1 MPTDAHQRVLSLGS
15 RHADRH
21 HGRHR
26 GPRRWGRTFLALV
39 LAMGLIGGGLYAA
52 VNFIGIDATVVR
64 QKCTALVGSTLH
76 TLTPDQAS
84 NAAVIAAAATKR
96 NMPTRAATIGI
107 ATSMQESKLTNIDYG
122 DNAGPDSR
130 GLFQQRPSMGW
141 GTEEQVQ
148 DPVYAAN
155 RFFQELETFDYESM
169 ALTDAAQ
176 KVQRSAYPQAYAK
189 HEEEASAFAS
199 ALTGASPS
207 TLNCTLRP
215 TDGAGSA
222 TTVVADLLAT
232 TGQKADDLAGNR
244 VRIAVRGDQGWA
256 IAQWAVANAQKHQTE
271 SVSYAGLVWN
281 RSEGRWVPAATTDGY
296 VIISLAGSAK

>member
-1 MPTDAHQRVLSLGS
+1 MPTDPHQRILALGS
-15 RHADRH
+15 RQADHH

-26 GPRRWGRTFLALV
+26 GPSRWGRTLLALV
-39 LAMGLIGGGLYAA
+39 LALGLIGGGLYAA
-52 VNFIGIDATVVR
+52 VSFIGLDTAVVR

-76 TLTPDQAS
+76 TLTPDQTS
-84 NAAVIAAAATKR
+84 NAAVIAAVATKR
-96 NMPTRAATIGI
+96 NLPTRAATIGI

-141 GTEEQVQ
+141 GTEAQVQ

-155 RFFQELETFDYESM
+155 RFFQELETFDYQAMS
-169 ALTDAAQ
+169 LTDAAQ
-176 KVQRSAYPQAYAK
+176 KVQRSAHPDAYAK
-189 HEEEASAFAS
+189 HEEKAMAFAS

-207 TLNCTLRP
+207 TLNCTLSP
-215 TDGAGSA
+215 ADGAGSA
-222 TTVVADLLAT
+222 KSVAADLLAT
-232 TGQKADDLAGNR
+232 TGVEAKDQSGNR
-244 VRIAVRGDQGWA
+244 VRVKVGGQQGWA
-256 IAQWAVANAQKHQTE
+256 IAQWAVANAQKHNTE

-281 RSEGRWVPAATTDGY
+281 RSEGRWIPAATTDGY